1 MTVFGKV
8 EGAREGLFKVGN
20 TADRFGKGEVAAG
33 ELGSVDGVDGGMT
46 ADGESSLLRIS
57 PEGDVFPDVITSVC
71 VFTNKGFSSGLG
83 SSFGS
88 R

>member
-57 PEGDVFPDVITSVC
+57 PEGDVFPLPWSLDNCPRLPIP
-71 VFTNKGFSSGLG
+71 LI
-83 SSFGS
+83 